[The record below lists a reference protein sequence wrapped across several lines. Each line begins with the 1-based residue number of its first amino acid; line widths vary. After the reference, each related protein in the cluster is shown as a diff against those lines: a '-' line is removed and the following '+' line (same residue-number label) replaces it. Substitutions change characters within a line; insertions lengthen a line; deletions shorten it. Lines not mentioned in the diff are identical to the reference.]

1 MMGGCERP
9 VTAPQARRPTPTKQ
23 LEDSQTAEQVRID
36 PVELRTQ
43 AARELSAGDVESA
56 YEHAR
61 AVMVV
66 APQDPQVV
74 FLMARVLGSRQRFPE
89 AIRMLDRLA
98 ESTPETRLPALGQ
111 TAEWMVLHGDWVGAE
126 KRYRTLVEEVP
137 GAVMAHRELSLLL
150 LRQGRRVEAARH
162 LREMCRQGNVEET
175 ELRTLLRVSF
185 PFAAD
190 AIKQEREPI
199 GSLGIAR
206 YQISQAQWDESIAT
220 LVESI
225 SPSPAE
231 SSLLGRIYAQRANVE
246 GLAKW
251 GSQWSQSGNQ
261 NADAWFALGIHKAI
275 SGHHESAV
283 RCFCEVVIR
292 DPTDVEAYSSMSRS
306 LEILRAHAEAGEADK
321 RSGLIRRTQLI
332 GSEMAESD
340 ARDLNKIS
348 ELVGLLDQLHRRVE
362 SLAWRAIQLA
372 YGQSDLTA
380 EQTRQRM
387 TEINRSRLELLKTDT
402 LDASESFIVCG
413 VDLRSLRSKDDA
425 VSKSEDAN

>member
-1 MMGGCERP
+1 VRKSDIEPSSKRSRALSWLIANSRSYFFVKAGVWKLPDICARCADKETSRKPSCERCC
-9 VTAPQARRPTPTKQ
+9 AP
-23 LEDSQTAEQVRID
+23 
-36 PVELRTQ
+36 
-43 AARELSAGDVESA
+43 
-56 YEHAR
+56 
-61 AVMVV
+61 
-66 APQDPQVV
+66 
-74 FLMARVLGSRQRFPE
+74 RF
-89 AIRMLDRLA
+89 R
-98 ESTPETRLPALGQ
+98 
-111 TAEWMVLHGDWVGAE
+111 
-126 KRYRTLVEEVP
+126 
-137 GAVMAHRELSLLL
+137 LLL
-150 LRQGRRVEAARH
+150 MRS
-162 LREMCRQGNVEET
+162 N
-175 ELRTLLRVSF
+175 
-185 PFAAD
+185 
-190 AIKQEREPI
+190 EREPI

-251 GSQWSQSGNQ
+251 VSQWSRSRNQ
-261 NADAWFALGIHKAI
+261 NADAWFALGTEKAI

-292 DPTDVEAYSSMSRS
+292 EPTDVEAYSSMSRS
-306 LEILRAHAEAGEADK
+306 LEILRAHAEAGEAAK
-321 RSGLIRRTQLI
+321 RSELIRRTQLI

-348 ELVGLLDQLHRRVE
+348 ELVGLLDQLHRRDE